1 MLTESPV
8 ECFRVYF
15 FIYEFYYQKI
25 GLFSYKKER
34 KKHPK

>member
-1 MLTESPV
+1 MLTESPI

-15 FIYEFYYQKI
+15 FIYEFYYQKN